1 MTSEAVGAPNT
12 SSGGQTV
19 SFQRTVSGQ
28 LVPVTVK
35 QTKITEHG
43 VASQL
48 PPHLLQQMYAGKCH
62 SPQLM
67 TAVAGLYGANCSLED
82 CLIIWRS
89 YICRVSA
96 NPQAQTLYGGR
107 MTQARLREV
116 GSVTAEAIE
125 GLHK

>member
-1 MTSEAVGAPNT
+1 MPLFFFQVTSEAVGAPNT

-28 LVPVTVK
+28 LVPVTVR

-62 SPQLM
+62 LSSWRRWLAFM
-67 TAVAGLYGANCSLED
+67 A
-82 CLIIWRS
+82 LIVPSRI
-89 YICRVSA
+89 V
-96 NPQAQTLYGGR
+96 
-107 MTQARLREV
+107 
-116 GSVTAEAIE
+116 
-125 GLHK
+125 